1 MRNYRESAS
10 KKELEL
16 IEKSSSL
23 KDQELKIRLL
33 EEQLAQKTKQSEKT
47 SQELIETRI
56 KQYEST
62 IETHKLISLK
72 LEEQNKSLK
81 KDLDE
86 KVENEFR
93 LTSEIDRLSKEID
106 RMKA

>member
-10 KKELEL
+10 KNELEL

>member
-1 MRNYRESAS
+1 M
-10 KKELEL
+10 